1 MVLHLRPAVAA
12 WALALGLGLLLQG
25 ASAQQQTE
33 VDNNFKYNSGQDIQ
47 PVFEGW
53 SKNADG
59 SFSMHFGYLNR
70 NWVQEI
76 SVPVGPNNNI
86 EPGGPDRGQ
95 PTFFYTRTQRNLFTV
110 TVPKDFG
117 KKEAIWTLTA
127 NGKTQKA
134 YGWLQPDWEIDP
146 AGGAATGGQ
155 TDPELKNN
163 KPPTITVEAA
173 AAIAVGQTM
182 PLNATV
188 VDDGIPKPTAAKKP
202 AAGQET
208 PPTLVTTNETPVNL
222 PQLAPSGRAARG
234 AAAAA
239 GGLRGPFVTWMVLR
253 GPASATFESR
263 NVPVK
268 DGKAPNSVA
277 FKVPGEYVL
286 RARAS
291 DRILFVDKDVKVTV
305 TGGTTP

>member
-1 MVLHLRPAVAA
+1 MSSRCSRAGRKTPTAA
-12 WALALGLGLLLQG
+12 STCT
-25 ASAQQQTE
+25 SA
-33 VDNNFKYNSGQDIQ
+33 
-47 PVFEGW
+47 
-53 SKNADG
+53 
-59 SFSMHFGYLNR
+59 
-70 NWVQEI
+70 I
-76 SVPVGPNNNI
+76 SIATGCRRLSIPVGPNNSI

-110 TVPKDFG
+110 SVPKDFG
-117 KKEAIWTLTA
+117 KKEVIWTLTA

-134 YGWLQPDWEIDP
+134 FGWLQPEWEIDP

-173 AAIAVGQTM
+173 ATVAVGQTM

-188 VDDGIPKPTAAKKP
+188 TDDGIPKPTAAKKP

-208 PPTLVTTNETPVNL
+208 PPTLVSSNDAPVNL
-222 PQLAPSGRAARG
+222 PQLAAAVARRAARRR
-234 AAAAA
+234 A
-239 GGLRGPFVTWMVLR
+239 GGVRGPFVTWMVFR

-263 NVPVK
+263 NIQVK
-268 DGKAPNSVA
+268 DGKVPNSVA

-291 DRILFVDKDVKVTV
+291 DRILFTDKDVKVTV
-305 TGGTTP
+305 TGGATPQP